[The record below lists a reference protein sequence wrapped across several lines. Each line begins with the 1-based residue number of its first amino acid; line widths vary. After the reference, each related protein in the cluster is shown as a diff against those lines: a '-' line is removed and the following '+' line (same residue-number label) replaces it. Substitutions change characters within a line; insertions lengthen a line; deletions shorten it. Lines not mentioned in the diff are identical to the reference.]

1 MLFKLSD
8 VESADHLLLFLTC
21 SNFKRRSSFRE
32 SGQFYILKKLH
43 CSSSPEML
51 NYASRNRLKTITMNI
66 HLTAFCKLTTYF
78 VFIFHGPF
86 VLAFT
91 CTSVLEIRGKLLRA
105 GVLHCRHGQIGAGWP
120 DSSLP
125 HICSAVSF
133 CSRYLCKGGN
143 RKSFSVFPSSSK
155 TYSRPKMAGTKW

>member
-32 SGQFYILKKLH
+32 SGQLYILKKLH

-105 GVLHCRHGQIGAGWP
+105 GVLHCRHGQIWAGWT

-133 CSRYLCKGGN
+133 CSRYLCKGGEQKIFFCVPIFQQN
-143 RKSFSVFPSSSK
+143 LQQ
-155 TYSRPKMAGTKW
+155 TKNGWD